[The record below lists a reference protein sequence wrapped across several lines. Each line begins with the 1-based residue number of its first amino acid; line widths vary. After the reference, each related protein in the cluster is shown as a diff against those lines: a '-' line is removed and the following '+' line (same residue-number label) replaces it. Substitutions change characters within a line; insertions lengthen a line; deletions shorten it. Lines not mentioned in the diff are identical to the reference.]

1 MTSLPEPLVRLRGV
15 TKTYRRGGTP
25 VHALRDVSLAIPE
38 GAFVGVVGPS
48 GSGKSTLLHLLAA
61 LDQPS
66 AGTIRVGDWTLGA
79 LDDAARARYRRS
91 MVGLVF
97 QEFHL
102 VPTMTAQE
110 NVALPL
116 LLAGVPPGER
126 RPQARRTLETVGLGD
141 RTDHR
146 PAELS
151 GGEQQRVAMA
161 RAFINEPRILFADE
175 PTGNLDAETAERVE
189 GVLFRLNETADT
201 TLVLVTH
208 DEELA
213 AQTER
218 VLHLRGGQVVD
229 DERRA
234 VEDAQ
239 AVA

>member
-1 MTSLPEPLVRLRGV
+1 MDDASVLRVESL
-15 TKTYRRGGTP
+15 TKTFDSGGRTLT
-25 VHALRDVSLAIPE
+25 VIDDVSFQVNE
-38 GAFVGVVGPS
+38 GETCSIVGPS
-48 GSGKSTLLHLLAA
+48 GSGKTTLLGLCAGLDRPTSGTVTLCGIDLTPLDEDERAA
-61 LDQPS
+61 VRNQH
-66 AGTIRVGDWTLGA
+66 VGF
-79 LDDAARARYRRS
+79 
-91 MVGLVF
+91 VF
-97 QEFHL
+97 QTFRL
-102 VPTMTAQE
+102 LPTLTALE
-110 NVALPL
+110 NVMVPAELRGTSDARGRASDL
-116 LLAGVPPGER
+116 LNE
-126 RPQARRTLETVGLGD
+126 VGLGD
-141 RTDHR
+141 RLDHY
-146 PAELS
+146 PTQLS